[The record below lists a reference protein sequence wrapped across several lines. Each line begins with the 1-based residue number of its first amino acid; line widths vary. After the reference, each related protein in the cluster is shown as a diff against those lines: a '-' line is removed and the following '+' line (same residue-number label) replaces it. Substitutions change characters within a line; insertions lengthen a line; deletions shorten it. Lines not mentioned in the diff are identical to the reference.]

1 MLFSG
6 LFIFSIGLIGNFGY
20 TGTTSLR
27 ATKIDSEEWRALE
40 SAGGGVLG
48 SPLIWDSGFPQR
60 QSDTM
65 KFDSRIVNVLLYL
78 SRVSDVSCGSSKPH
92 EYIAVDV
99 SADDDISDLSYPT
112 ENLPSSS
119 TISRGVGAR
128 ITGLDRIK
136 CTQICPDEPPK
147 TFNDPGY
154 PISLRYSDLL
164 EPEDFV
170 PVDCRVVCAVGYY
183 PLSPVDAASIDLV
196 KPIYVS
202 DILKYDPG
210 MFDYAQIKKA
220 SRDAAVLKAAQLGQE
235 ILNIDQAGCYSGSK
249 REENQK
255 MIPTTMI
262 FPQWIQGVLK
272 NDWQSVFLS
281 LAKERFPY
289 NFQAGSPT
297 AGLSYDP
304 FLNNKGLH
312 FNF

>member
-1 MLFSG
+1 LLFGG

-27 ATKIDSEEWRALE
+27 ATKIDSDEWRALE
-40 SAGGGVLG
+40 SAVGGVSG
-48 SPLIWDSGFPQR
+48 SPLIWGSGFPQK

-78 SRVSDVSCGSSKPH
+78 SRVSDVNCGSSKPH
-92 EYIAVDV
+92 EYIELDV
-99 SADDDISDLSYPT
+99 SADDDISDLSYPI

-119 TISRGVGAR
+119 TILRGVGVR

-154 PISLRYSDLL
+154 PISFRYSDLL

-196 KPIYVS
+196 KPNYVS

-210 MFDYAQIKKA
+210 TFDYAQIKKA

-235 ILNIDQAGCYSGSK
+235 ILNIDQAGCYSGSE
-249 REENQK
+249 REGNQK

-272 NDWQSVFLS
+272 NDWQGIFLS

-289 NFQAGSPT
+289 NFQDDSPT